1 VLPGVY
7 LEDIFVDRQCI
18 RITGKGQSATIRQNR
33 IPSTILQPVPALV
46 LEAIRIYAR
55 EWKGDSKT
63 GKLFEDVTTHAV
75 GELCKEYGRL
85 AAVPEWQSLG
95 AHAERHWY
103 SNAVRKRGVAQ
114 SPQGMLE
121 WSDLLRHSRKSAGS
135 TAVAFY
141 SGGFTTFERRLEIC
155 LATWQPILEQ
165 LQSPTFTAGLPAPLP
180 WTAPEKKNDT
190 VSLRIVEKS
199 MPFHEP
205 RVDKHDSSYTY
216 SKIDTLS
223 TGSSLTGSV
232 SVAAPAIPDRVDDNG
247 TSPDVVSEPAVMDP
261 LDGDEFSEDEFA
273 EDDPDSHGSMT
284 EQNTFSDTPG
294 RLVPTESVEPAVASE
309 PPQPSREQER
319 LESWR
324 RKIEK
329 DHQDIV
335 NLETEHKT
343 TWKCTRDGCTGRAF
357 CCDAKGK
364 LVCEAHGLAPPDDWK
379 P

>member
-1 VLPGVY
+1 
-7 LEDIFVDRQCI
+7 
-18 RITGKGQSATIRQNR
+18 
-33 IPSTILQPVPALV
+33 
-46 LEAIRIYAR
+46 
-55 EWKGDSKT
+55 
-63 GKLFEDVTTHAV
+63 
-75 GELCKEYGRL
+75 
-85 AAVPEWQSLG
+85 
-95 AHAERHWY
+95 
-103 SNAVRKRGVAQ
+103 
-114 SPQGMLE
+114 MLE

-141 SGGFTTFERRLEIC
+141 SGDFTTFERRLEIC

-165 LQSPTFTAGLPAPLP
+165 LQSPAFMGSLPTPLP
-180 WTAPEKKNDT
+180 ETLIDIVP
-190 VSLRIVEKS
+190 LRIVEKS
-199 MPFHEP
+199 TPFHEP

-223 TGSSLTGSV
+223 ISSDSLTGSV
-232 SVAAPAIPDRVDDNG
+232 SVAAPSI
-247 TSPDVVSEPAVMDP
+247 PDVVTEPAVEDP
-261 LDGDEFSEDEFA
+261 LDDDKFAEDEFP
-273 EDDPDSHGSMT
+273 EDDPDSHGSTT

-294 RLVPTESVEPAVASE
+294 QLMSTESVEPAVASE

-329 DHQDIV
+329 DHQDILK
-335 NLETEHKT
+335 LESEHKT
-343 TWKCTRDGCTGRAF
+343 TWHCTRDGCTARAF